1 MRWAGTRSRYGGDEK
16 LVQNLSRITFRE
28 EIAYDNDD
36 VIEIA
41 YETIERIKLAQ
52 DWDMAGSSER
62 GNELPF
68 SIKGGGGGLL

>member
-52 DWDMAGSSER
+52 DWDQWRILVNKIMNFR
-62 GNELPF
+62 VP
-68 SIKGGGGGLL
+68 